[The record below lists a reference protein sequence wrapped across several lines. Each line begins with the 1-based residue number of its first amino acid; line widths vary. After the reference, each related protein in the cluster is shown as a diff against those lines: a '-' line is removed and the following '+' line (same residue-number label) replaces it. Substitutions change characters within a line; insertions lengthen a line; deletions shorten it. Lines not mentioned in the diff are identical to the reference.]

1 MKPVGADEFRS
12 RVGAQL
18 RRSAFHESVRGD
30 LVQVGDLTIDLARER
45 VMRGGQPVTLTPTE
59 WAVLRALMLHAG
71 RTLTHAEIWQQVW
84 GAQHGN
90 AQAHLRVHITHL
102 RRKLERTPATP
113 SLIVTEPGVGYR
125 LDLS

>member
-1 MKPVGADEFRS
+1 M
-12 RVGAQL
+12 
-18 RRSAFHESVRGD
+18 
-30 LVQVGDLTIDLARER
+30 QVGDLTIDLARER